1 MVTVSYKISGSFT
14 SAGTAY
20 DLQLPIET
28 VQTNTNTTNNIATTT
43 SNQPSLVKFETWNY
57 TQWEVAS
64 KTIKSLWLKGM
75 TDGYALLSTTD
86 SAVDTVPTKI
96 TANGFTPLN
105 GTPMF
110 GVEIVSIS
118 KANPGVVTFRGPGFN
133 PGQGIPAFATGDTF
147 KFNGVAGSSGTDWA
161 ALNGTTYTLTKVSP
175 LSFSFGV
182 DTSGYTGTYTASS
195 GIAYRLQALA
205 GTLIPPLNV
214 ANVGIRVGTS
224 VVGADNDVIYWEAT
238 ITDDYRPLGDLG
250 A

>member
-28 VQTNTNTTNNIATTT
+28 VQTNTSTTNQIATTT
-43 SNQPSLVKFETWNY
+43 NSQPSLVKFTCVNR
-57 TQWEVAS
+57 TQWDQAS
-64 KTIKSLWLKGM
+64 KTIKSEWYRGL
-75 TDGYALLSTTD
+75 TDGYSLQTTTD
-86 SAVDTVPTKI
+86 AAVDMVPTI
-96 TANGFTPLN
+96 VTTQGFTLLN
-105 GTPMF
+105 GTPLF
-110 GVEIVSIS
+110 GVEITAIT

-147 KFNGVAGSSGTDWA
+147 KFQGIAGSSGTDWS
-161 ALNGTTYTLTKVSP
+161 ALNGQTFTLTKISP
-175 LSFSFGV
+175 LSFSFAI

-195 GIAYRLQALA
+195 GIAYRLQTLS

-214 ANVGIRVGTS
+214 ANVGIRLGTS
-224 VVGADNDVIYWEAT
+224 VVGADNDVIYWEAEL
-238 ITDDYRPLGDLG
+238 TDDFRALGDLG